1 MSAHPPRWSSR
12 QGVAGLTAVMLTV
25 ASARQAPTLHAQT
38 TSGPC
43 NVTSFGGSGV
53 DACQKARDLFGF
65 VVPQIGVAVSAGNP
79 VLGEGGTLGGWP
91 KRAFSFR
98 VSAVDGQLPRNAV
111 PISVLGPAV
120 GSDFGAARTPIP
132 LPSADAAIGI
142 FPGIPLGLTNTL
154 GVDVLIGAS
163 YLPSVKESNFEVTPD
178 NGGFAF
184 QYGVRVGALQES
196 SFIPGLSVSYMRR
209 KMPTVDLGYTPNDDT
224 LNVTGTS
231 VTSNTIRI
239 VASKRFAIFG
249 VAAGVGRDEIEG
261 SASMRASVRET
272 VLGTTR
278 SALVELSDLRYTTTR
293 NTAFVNASLGLGI
306 ARLVGEYGWS
316 SAGTV
321 RETVNSFGGR
331 KADEGYRYGSLGIAF
346 RF

>member
-1 MSAHPPRWSSR
+1 MSAR
-12 QGVAGLTAVMLTV
+12 QRRVAGLTAVVFTAIGAGQPSSL
-25 ASARQAPTLHAQT
+25 AAQT

-43 NVTSFGGSGV
+43 TVTPGVVSGA
-53 DACQKARDLFGF
+53 DACQKGRDLFGF
-65 VVPQIGVAVSAGNP
+65 VVPQIGIAVSSGNP

-98 VSAVDGQLPRNAV
+98 VSAVDGQLPKNAV
-111 PISVLGPAV
+111 PISVTGSAV

-154 GVDVLIGAS
+154 GVDVLLGAS
-163 YLPSVKESNFEVTPD
+163 YLPTVNESNFEVAPKD
-178 NGGFAF
+178 GGFAF

-196 SFIPGLSVSYMRR
+196 SVIPGLSVSYMRR
-209 KMPTVDLGYTPNDDT
+209 KLPTVDLGYTPNNDT
-224 LNVTGTS
+224 LTVTGTS
-231 VTSNTIRI
+231 VTSNALRI

-249 VAAGVGRDEIEG
+249 LAAGVGRDEIEG
-261 SASMRASVRET
+261 SASMRASVNET
-272 VLGTTR
+272 VLGTNQR
-278 SALVELSDLRYTTTR
+278 FLVELPNLRYTTTR
-293 NTAFVNASLGLGI
+293 NTAFVNASLGLGL

-316 SAGTV
+316 SEGTV
-321 RETVNSFGGR
+321 RETVNQFGGR

>member
-1 MSAHPPRWSSR
+1 MSARR
-12 QGVAGLTAVMLTV
+12 QRVAALAAAALTAVTAV
-25 ASARQAPTLHAQT
+25 HASALAAQT

-43 NVTSFGGSGV
+43 TVSPGAVAGA
-53 DACQKARDLFGF
+53 DACQKGRDLFGF
-65 VVPQIGVAVSAGNP
+65 VVPQIGIAVSSGNP

-98 VSAVDGQLPRNAV
+98 VSAVDGQLPKNAV
-111 PISVLGPAV
+111 PISVVGAV
-120 GSDFGAARTPIP
+120 GNDFGAARTPIP

-154 GVDVLIGAS
+154 GVDVLLGAS
-163 YLPSVKESNFEVTPD
+163 YLPTVSESNFEVAPKD
-178 NGGFAF
+178 GGFAF

-209 KMPTVDLGYTPNDDT
+209 KMPTVDLGYTPNNDT
-224 LNVTGTS
+224 LTVNGTS
-231 VTSNTIRI
+231 VTSNAIRI

-261 SASMRASVRET
+261 SASMRASVNET
-272 VLGTTR
+272 VLGTNR
-278 SALVELSDLRYTTTR
+278 RFLVELPDLRYTTKR

-316 SAGTV
+316 SEGTV
-321 RETVNSFGGR
+321 RETVNQFGGR
-331 KADEGYRYGSLGIAF
+331 KADEGYRYGSLGLAF

>member
-1 MSAHPPRWSSR
+1 MSARAR
-12 QGVAGLTAVMLTV
+12 AQRVAGLTAVALTV
-25 ASARQAPTLHAQT
+25 AGALHASALAAQT

-43 NVTSFGGSGV
+43 TITPAVASGA

-65 VVPQIGVAVSAGNP
+65 VVPQIGIAVSSGNP

-111 PISVLGPAV
+111 PISVTGSAV

-154 GVDVLIGAS
+154 GVDLLLGAS
-163 YLPSVKESNFEVTPD
+163 YLPSVKKSNFEVAPKD
-178 NGGFAF
+178 GGFAV

-209 KMPTVDLGYTPNDDT
+209 KMPTVDLGYTPNNDT
-224 LNVTGTS
+224 LTVTGTS
-231 VTSNTIRI
+231 VTSNAIRI

-249 VAAGVGRDEIEG
+249 IAAGVGRDEIEG
-261 SASMRASVRET
+261 SASMRASVNET
-272 VLGTTR
+272 VFGINQRFSVL
-278 SALVELSDLRYTTTR
+278 LPDLRYTTKR

-316 SAGTV
+316 SEGTV
-321 RETVNSFGGR
+321 RETVNQFGGR

>member
-1 MSAHPPRWSSR
+1 MSMGSPLRPR
-12 QGVAGLTAVMLTV
+12 GVAVLTAMTLTV
-25 ASARQAPTLHAQT
+25 AGAVQAAALGAQT
-38 TSGPC
+38 ISGPC
-43 NVTSFGGSGV
+43 TVAPGSLSGA

-65 VVPQIGVAVSAGNP
+65 VVPQIGVAVSSGNP
-79 VLGEGGTLGGWP
+79 VLGEGGTMGGWP

-132 LPSADAAIGI
+132 LPSADAAIGL

-154 GVDVLIGAS
+154 GVDVLLGAS

-209 KMPTVDLGYTPNDDT
+209 KMPTVDLGYTPNNDT

-231 VTSNTIRI
+231 VTSNAIRL

-249 VAAGVGRDEIEG
+249 IAAGVGRDEIEG
-261 SASMRASVRET
+261 SASMRAVVNET
-272 VLGTTR
+272 VLGANRR
-278 SALVELSDLRYTTTR
+278 SLVELPDLRYTTTR
-293 NTAFVNASLGLGI
+293 NTVFVNGSLGLGL

-316 SAGTV
+316 SEGTV
-321 RETVNSFGGR
+321 RETVNQFGGR

>member
-1 MSAHPPRWSSR
+1 MSARVR
-12 QGVAGLTAVMLTV
+12 ARGVVGVTATALVLVSALSASTLT
-25 ASARQAPTLHAQT
+25 AQT
-38 TSGPC
+38 TSGQC
-43 NVTSFGGSGV
+43 TVTSFGGSGS
-53 DACQKARDLFGF
+53 DTCQKARDLFGF
-65 VVPQIGVAVSAGNP
+65 VVPQIGVAVSSGNP

-98 VSAVDGQLPRNAV
+98 VSAVDGQLPKNSV
-111 PISVLGPAV
+111 PISVFGPAV

-132 LPSADAAIGI
+132 LPSADAAIGF

-154 GVDVLIGAS
+154 GVDVLLGAS
-163 YLPSVKESNFEVTPD
+163 YLPSVKESKFELAPQ

-209 KMPTVDLGYTPNDDT
+209 KMPTVDIGYTPNDDT
-224 LNVTGTS
+224 LTVTGTS
-231 VTSNTIRI
+231 VTSNAIRV

-249 VAAGVGRDEIEG
+249 IAAGVGRDEIEG

-272 VLGTTR
+272 VLGNTR
-278 SALVELSDLRYTTTR
+278 SAVVELPDLRYKTTR
-293 NTAFVNASLGLGI
+293 NTAFANLSLGLGI

-321 RETVNSFGGR
+321 RETVNQFGGR

>member
-1 MSAHPPRWSSR
+1 MSAR
-12 QGVAGLTAVMLTV
+12 QRRVAGLTVVVLAAMG
-25 ASARQAPTLHAQT
+25 AGQAQSLEAQT

-43 NVTSFGGSGV
+43 TVTPAAASGA

-65 VVPQIGVAVSAGNP
+65 VVPQIGIAVSSGNP

-98 VSAVDGQLPRNAV
+98 VSAVDGQLPKNAV
-111 PISVLGPAV
+111 PISVTGSAV

-154 GVDVLIGAS
+154 GVDVLLGAS
-163 YLPSVKESNFEVTPD
+163 YLPTVKESTFEVAPR

-209 KMPTVDLGYTPNDDT
+209 KLPTVDLGYTPNNDT
-224 LNVTGTS
+224 LTVTGTS
-231 VTSNTIRI
+231 VTSNALRV

-249 VAAGVGRDEIEG
+249 IAAGVGRDEIEG
-261 SASMRASVRET
+261 SASMRASVNET
-272 VLGTTR
+272 VLATNQR
-278 SALVELSDLRYTTTR
+278 FLVQLPDLRYTTTR
-293 NTAFVNASLGLGI
+293 NTAFVNASIGLGL
-306 ARLVGEYGWS
+306 ARVVGEYGWS
-316 SAGTV
+316 GEGTV
-321 RETVNSFGGR
+321 RETVNQFGGR

>member
-1 MSAHPPRWSSR
+1 MNARMRRPR
-12 QGVAGLTAVMLTV
+12 VAGLMAIVLSV
-25 ASARQAPTLHAQT
+25 VGVQHASSLAAQT

-43 NVTSFGGSGV
+43 TVTPGVASGA

-65 VVPQIGVAVSAGNP
+65 VVPQIGIAVSSGNP

-98 VSAVDGQLPRNAV
+98 VSAVDGQLPRNSV
-111 PISVLGPAV
+111 PISVTGSAV
-120 GSDFGAARTPIP
+120 GSDFGATRTLIP

-154 GVDVLIGAS
+154 GVDLLLGAS
-163 YLPSVKESNFEVTPD
+163 YLPSVKKSNFEVVPTD
-178 NGGFAF
+178 GGYAF

-196 SFIPGLSVSYMRR
+196 SLIPGVSVSYMRR
-209 KMPTVDLGYTPNDDT
+209 KMPTVDLGYTPNNDT
-224 LNVTGTS
+224 LTVTGTS
-231 VTSNTIRI
+231 VTSNSLRI

-249 VAAGVGRDEIEG
+249 IAAGVGRDEIEG
-261 SASMRASVRET
+261 SASMRASVNET
-272 VLGTTR
+272 VLGINQR
-278 SALVELSDLRYTTTR
+278 FSVVLPDLRYTTKR
-293 NTAFVNASLGLGI
+293 NTAFVNASLGLGV
-306 ARLVGEYGWS
+306 ARLIGEYGWS
-316 SAGTV
+316 GEGTV
-321 RETVNSFGGR
+321 RETINQFGGR